1 MENLWNFA
9 KDFLDC
15 ASKQANYWSFLGKR
29 HFENGTLKFYPNGY
43 FAFLQPGTSKLSVY
57 SNNCRL
63 KFNDVSDFHV
73 FENGQMAVS
82 KNGNASYTLYSS
94 EENRMT
100 EITNVRYLCRYQ
112 TIVSEQDGML
122 YPNLP
127 RTYSKDGW
135 NFPLCLGH
143 KDDISNVSDADDG
156 KIAVTYPWGRAD
168 LYNRSGLK
176 LASFKDCKAVIFLKQ
191 GNFIVLERN
200 GYGRLFDKD
209 CRLMLENVSPLPE
222 NENFLRN
229 NDRFCIYKGHYYDC
243 CCGETYS
250 GKTLPLILSSESRVF
265 YEKGIIYHPN
275 GAVVLSQC
283 PEEYAL
289 FNGHMLHIRQNGRD
303 FVFDLR
309 LKQRDLLTIMEKLVK
324 NTDEK
329 DISPLLFD
337 YLQTA
342 AEIIK
347 GTALSRKDTL
357 LSFIRN

>member
-29 HFENGTLKFYPNGY
+29 RFENGTLKFYPNGY

-176 LASFKDCKAVIFLKQ
+176 QASFKDCKAVIFLKQ
-191 GNFIVLERN
+191 GNFIVMGRN

-209 CRLMLENVSPLPE
+209 CRLMFENVSPLPE

-229 NDRFCIYKGHYYDC
+229 NDRFAF
-243 CCGETYS
+243 T
-250 GKTLPLILSSESRVF
+250 
-265 YEKGIIYHPN
+265 
-275 GAVVLSQC
+275 
-283 PEEYAL
+283 
-289 FNGHMLHIRQNGRD
+289 
-303 FVFDLR
+303 
-309 LKQRDLLTIMEKLVK
+309 
-324 NTDEK
+324 K
-329 DISPLLFD
+329 DIIT
-337 YLQTA
+337 TA
-342 AEIIK
+342 AAEKPIPEK
-347 GTALSRKDTL
+347 RC
-357 LSFIRN
+357 R